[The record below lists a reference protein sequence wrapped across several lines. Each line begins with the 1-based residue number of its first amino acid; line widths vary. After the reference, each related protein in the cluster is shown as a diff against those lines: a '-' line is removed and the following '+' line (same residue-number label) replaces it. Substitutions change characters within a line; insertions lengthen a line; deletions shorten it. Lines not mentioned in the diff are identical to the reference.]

1 MRHSRVHFHNRTTN
15 IHLPVLETARFWD
28 WDIGQWFTPP
38 KSKDIWTA
46 ATKGSTGGWAK
57 PFAKPAALLPAAAA
71 LAAIPVTGGLS
82 GAFLPQLAALGAT
95 GGLIGGIQGATTGIW
110 GKPGASSAL
119 KGGAMGALQGAGVSG
134 LGQTVGGLTGAGST
148 AAASGA
154 NNAAYLSSTGYNP
167 AMYGM
172 GGTSGTGLYGAG
184 LAGGAAGGTAG
195 ALGVSGGLAGMG
207 TGASYAGL
215 NSLATG
221 FGNEAAK
228 TGLSSLFS
236 GMNPYQVGAG
246 LGISALGSMGS
257 KTPQMELSPMYGEA
271 TSRLLGGQGISELG
285 SLGREKLM
293 GNLNQGFESSPDAYY
308 EASTRRLNES
318 YDKAEKDYAAQ
329 YKGLRPGANVEND
342 SAYREGINKL
352 RQDRARETSAIAA
365 DLDYRREGE
374 YLTRQAQ
381 SIQQALGVDE
391 QTMQDYMA
399 IAQMDTERLAMNTG
413 ISYGEAQQFKD
424 IFGQLGGAFMQ
435 RGLGLD
441 SNSSLQRLIA
451 LSGR

>member
-1 MRHSRVHFHNRTTN
+1 MFS
-15 IHLPVLETARFWD
+15 W
-28 WDIGQWFTPP
+28 P
-38 KSKDIWTA
+38 KSGDPYKA
-46 ATKGSTGGWAK
+46 MTKGSTGGWAK

-172 GGTSGTGLYGAG
+172 GGTSGTGIYGAG

-195 ALGVSGGLAGMG
+195 ALGASGGLAGMG

-221 FGNEAAK
+221 FGNETAK
-228 TGLSSLFS
+228 TGLASLFS
-236 GMNPYQVGAG
+236 GINPYQVGAG
-246 LGISALGSMGS
+246 LGVSALGSMGS
-257 KTPQMELSPMYGEA
+257 QTPQYELSPMFGEA

-285 SLGREKLM
+285 SLGREKLT
-293 GNLNQGFESSPDAYY
+293 GNLNAGYESSPDAYY
-308 EASTRRLNES
+308 EASTRRLDEA
-318 YDKAEKDYAAQ
+318 YDKAEKDFAAQ

-342 SAYREGINKL
+342 SAFSQGINKI
-352 RQDRARETSAIAA
+352 RQDRAREKSALAA
-365 DLDYRREGE
+365 DLDYRRENE
-374 YLTRQAQ
+374 YLTRQTQ
-381 SIQQALGVDE
+381 NIQQALGVDE

-399 IAQMDTERLAMNTG
+399 LAQLDTERLALNTG
-413 ISYGEAQQFKD
+413 VSYGEAQQFKD
-424 IFGQLGGAFMQ
+424 IFGQLGGMFMQ

-441 SNSSLQRLIA
+441 SESALNNLIKK
-451 LSGR
+451 SQGGY